1 MTHCEKC
8 KHPLSRYAI
17 TRPTDRRRF
26 AYSEAEI
33 PYGKGT
39 RSVAYCQQC
48 TEEIEALGGAQAVEL
63 RRRAVPSHSVGS
75 PALVVVGASNGSNGS
90 TNGRSSNGHAVVVPT
105 PPSAQVG
112 DGIFGGPLH
121 FADNVQVAIEA
132 ALARLVLIGKSGA
145 GKTNGDTVLA
155 EEFINIGVPTI
166 IFDTLGNM
174 RGMRSSVDGLRA
186 GIPIPIFGGTAGDCP
201 LRLGYAEAL
210 AEICAQGYS
219 AIFDLSQFT
228 LDDQRDF
235 VADFLPTFKA
245 CIRIPMH
252 VIFEEA
258 ERFAPR
264 TMRSKAH
271 ARAYAATTVF
281 ARECRNAT
289 IGWTFSTQRPHL
301 LAHDVIDSSSAF
313 IALRSTGESTT
324 EAIEAESATRIGR
337 AASRRILEGLG
348 ALSSG
353 EAWLI
358 AEADWLGD
366 SDAEA
371 RPVKFRFRWRHTWE
385 ASYKLKIGEARR
397 EPAVR
402 AEVDLAPFA
411 TLFESAP
418 VATATEGAEYDLP
431 ADDDEE
437 DAPVESEQHDALL
450 ARLTSCQREV
460 VELVLTGASVLT
472 ICQQLGLKPASVYYR
487 LSAAYQRLGVT
498 SRDEMLARF
507 EESADVGAVA
517 SDADDRVLRLEERI
531 VALEAELARRD
542 SSAPQD
548 EPDLTPLACNGYG
561 RAPKIARAVL
571 RELLAALPETFVPR
585 QNLAP
590 ACGVEVTDTL
600 FQAALEDLA
609 SARWIQLQRGRGV
622 GLTAAAIRTLAPLD
636 RLWDVI
642 QPEAA

>member
-1 MTHCEKC
+1 
-8 KHPLSRYAI
+8 
-17 TRPTDRRRF
+17 
-26 AYSEAEI
+26 
-33 PYGKGT
+33 
-39 RSVAYCQQC
+39 VQ
-48 TEEIEALGGAQAVEL
+48 
-63 RRRAVPSHSVGS
+63 
-75 PALVVVGASNGSNGS
+75 
-90 TNGRSSNGHAVVVPT
+90 
-105 PPSAQVG
+105 

-121 FADNVQVAIEA
+121 FADNVQVAREA

-155 EEFINIGVPTI
+155 EEFINIGVPTV

-174 RGMRSSVDGLRA
+174 RGMRSSVDGLRP
-186 GIPIPIFGGTAGDCP
+186 GIAIPIFGGSAGDCP
-201 LRLGYAEAL
+201 LHPGDAEAL

-235 VADFLPTFKA
+235 VADFLPAFKA
-245 CIRIPMH
+245 CMRIPMH

-281 ARECRNAT
+281 ARECRNAS

-324 EAIEAESATRIGR
+324 EAIGAESATRIGR
-337 AASRRILEGLG
+337 AASRRILDGLG

-371 RPVKFRFRWRHTWE
+371 RPVKFRFRWRTTWE
-385 ASYKLKIGEARR
+385 SSYKLKIGEARR

-411 TLFESAP
+411 SILEPAP
-418 VATATEGAEYDLP
+418 VTGATAGGDDLVEL
-431 ADDDEE
+431 ADDAIGELAAQPDRR
-437 DAPVESEQHDALL
+437 DDLL
-450 ARLTSCQREV
+450 ARLTSCQRDV
-460 VELVLTGASVLT
+460 VELVLADASIMS

-487 LSAAYQRLGVT
+487 LGAAYRRLGVAN
-498 SRDEMLARF
+498 REEMLARF
-507 EESADVGAVA
+507 EGPVEYDETSADV
-517 SDADDRVLRLEERI
+517 DDRVRQLEERI
-531 VALEAELARRD
+531 VALEAELARRETD
-542 SSAPQD
+542 APNDQ
-548 EPDLTPLACNGYG
+548 PDLTPLACNGFG
-561 RAPKIARAVL
+561 RAPLVARAIL
-571 RELLAALPETFVPR
+571 IALLSALPETFVPR
-585 QNLAP
+585 QLLAP
-590 ACGVEVTDTL
+590 ACDVALTDPL

-636 RLWDVI
+636 KLWDVI
-642 QPEAA
+642 QPVAA